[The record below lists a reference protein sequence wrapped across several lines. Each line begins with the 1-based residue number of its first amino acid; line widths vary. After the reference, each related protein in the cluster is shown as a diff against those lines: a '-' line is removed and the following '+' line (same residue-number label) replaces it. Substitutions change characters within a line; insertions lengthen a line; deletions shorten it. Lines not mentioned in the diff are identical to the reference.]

1 MTGVSFVVTVYN
13 KAPYLPAVATALFGQ
28 EGDFAREIIFV
39 DDGST
44 DGSGPLLDRLCS
56 GRTNVRVIHQA
67 NAGLSAA
74 TIVGAKAATL
84 PWLKIVDGDD
94 VLAPYC
100 ARVLLAAASELGV
113 KFAYGGW
120 APFPAGAPF
129 DFSAFDLAKAVARRV
144 EPFRQ
149 FLKNCPVTMSR
160 TLIERAE
167 YEAVGGADP
176 RLSIVDH
183 LLLLRLSWR
192 GPAAEISIPVAG
204 TVEVVPGRMSDNVG
218 AMLRETNRSIAYF
231 LAETSDVPAW
241 ARHIA
246 VERAFGRAW
255 KWQRRRRGAS
265 MASRWFWLYAL
276 AKLTPPSVTTRF
288 LPSTLEAF
296 GPSIVAHETHR
307 PKRAIRH

>member
-13 KAPYLPAVATALFGQ
+13 KAPYLPAVAAALFDQ

-44 DGSGPLLDRLCS
+44 DGSGALLDRLCS
-56 GRTNVRVIHQA
+56 GRTNARVIHQA

-74 TIVGAKAATL
+74 TIVGTNAATL
-84 PWLKIVDGDD
+84 PWFKIVDGDD

-100 ARVLLAAASELGV
+100 TRVLLAAATELGV
-113 KFAYGGW
+113 KFAYGAW
-120 APFPAGAPF
+120 TPFPVGAPF
-129 DFSAFDLAKAVARRV
+129 DFRTFDPARAVARRV

-167 YEAVGGADP
+167 YQAVGGADP

-204 TVEVVPGRMSDNVG
+204 AAEVVPGRMSDNVG

-231 LAETSDVPAW
+231 LAETRGVPVW

-276 AKLTPPSVTTRF
+276 AKLAPPGVTTRF
-288 LPSTLEAF
+288 LPSTLDAFTEALM
-296 GPSIVAHETHR
+296 
-307 PKRAIRH
+307 

>member
-13 KAPYLPAVATALFGQ
+13 KAPYLPAVVAALFDQ

-44 DGSGPLLDRLCS
+44 DGSGALLDRLCS
-56 GRTNVRVIHQA
+56 GRTNARVIHQA

-74 TIVGAKAATL
+74 TIVGTNAATL

-100 ARVLLAAASELGV
+100 TRVLLAVSTELGV
-113 KFAYGGW
+113 KFAYGAW
-120 APFPAGAPF
+120 TPFPVGAPF
-129 DFSAFDLAKAVARRV
+129 DFRAFDPAKAVARRV
-144 EPFRQ
+144 ELFQQ

-167 YEAVGGADP
+167 YQAVGGADP

-204 TVEVVPGRMSDNVG
+204 AAEVVPGRMSDNVG

-231 LAETSDVPAW
+231 LAETRGVPVW

-276 AKLTPPSVTTRF
+276 AKLTPPGVTMRF
-288 LPSTLEAF
+288 LPATLDAFTEALM
-296 GPSIVAHETHR
+296 
-307 PKRAIRH
+307 